1 MLEPIS
7 PNNPIARFFNAI
19 PFIMQVIIGLIL
31 GIIIALIYPHDT
43 TVMPALGSLF
53 VSALKAIAPLLVFVL
68 VSSAIARHNKGT
80 KTNMK
85 PVIVVYFFSMIFA
98 SVLALSMSYI
108 FPVTF
113 PTLADA
119 AQDIAPPQGI
129 SEVLINFVMQ
139 AVDNPV
145 NALLRGNY
153 VAILV
158 WGITFG
164 LMFRVAHEPTK
175 LVLDD
180 LSQTVAGVVRI
191 IIRFAP
197 IGVMGLVYNSC
208 TQPGGFA
215 NLINYLQ
222 VVLVLVATML
232 LIAFVLNPLMAFII
246 CRKNPYPLVFKSITQ
261 SAVTA
266 FFTRSSAANIP
277 MNLALCDRLKLPKD
291 TYSISIPLG
300 CTINMSGAAV
310 TIVIMTMAAV
320 RTLGIEVDFASA
332 LLMCIASVLCACG
345 TSGIAGGSLML
356 IPLACSIFG
365 ISNDIAMQVV
375 GIGFIIGVVQDS
387 TETALNS
394 SSDVVFT
401 AVACRQI
408 EVPADFEDPIK
419 KA

>member
-85 PVIVVYFFSMIFA
+85 PVIVVYFFSMILA
-98 SVLALSMSYI
+98 SVLALSMTYI

-215 NLINYLQ
+215 NLS
-222 VVLVLVATML
+222 T
-232 LIAFVLNPLMAFII
+232 
-246 CRKNPYPLVFKSITQ
+246 
-261 SAVTA
+261 
-266 FFTRSSAANIP
+266 
-277 MNLALCDRLKLPKD
+277 
-291 TYSISIPLG
+291 TY
-300 CTINMSGAAV
+300 
-310 TIVIMTMAAV
+310 
-320 RTLGIEVDFASA
+320 
-332 LLMCIASVLCACG
+332 
-345 TSGIAGGSLML
+345 
-356 IPLACSIFG
+356 
-365 ISNDIAMQVV
+365 
-375 GIGFIIGVVQDS
+375 
-387 TETALNS
+387 
-394 SSDVVFT
+394 
-401 AVACRQI
+401 
-408 EVPADFEDPIK
+408 K
-419 KA
+419 